1 MKAEEINSSHFI
13 QQRQCNCQSRLKV
26 TVKRDS
32 EKSSQK
38 QTTKKRTQFSFPQ
51 TQRAHFNTSIYTN
64 KMMYKMCFH
73 NKLFIKVNVP
83 GIREKTL
90 TLTNC
95 YQMRELFFYLIFRI
109 ELQAFVW

>member
-1 MKAEEINSSHFI
+1 MYESRRNKQFTLYSTET
-13 QQRQCNCQSRLKV
+13 CNCQSRLKV

-95 YQMRELFFYLIFRI
+95 YQMRELFFLSDI
-109 ELQAFVW
+109 QN